1 MPESQN
7 GNDNIVQRKSRRY
20 ESRKKIRTTTRRRE
34 SKPNKTLQ
42 RTKSICMQ
50 RFGIVADARYTVRQN
65 VLRLATNTHPL
76 DLPRRPNN
84 LKVHN
89 LCREPEKIS
98 KELLDTLGL
107 NLGFGIALPPKK
119 DKIPIDF
126 ERIRRDIRIKFI
138 EFPDDSNNNTFNK
151 KLHVKKDNPN
161 MAKAPREIERA
172 INNFEQATKEAF
184 NNSWKRPFVGN
195 LEKKKI
201 EMLRQIRKERKYIIV
216 AADKNL
222 GPCIIE
228 LEQYINKCMTVHLN
242 ATGTYKEL
250 IEMDARIMNEEN
262 FRWVCKEF
270 IDNRKSK
277 LTKQDRKF
285 FIESIHGKRD
295 GLNRMHPDEKLD
307 LPYFYA
313 MPKMH
318 KDPPG
323 LRPVVS
329 GVSTV
334 MESLSKWLDVQLLS
348 VVHLCPCYLKD
359 SWHFLNDIKNLKELQ
374 GCKLVT
380 SDADAFYTNI
390 NTNHAIEIMEKWCDL
405 HRNDIPEDF
414 PRELVLKGIKRLM
427 ENNVFTFGDRFFLQL
442 NGTAMGTNVAC
453 MYATIY
459 YSYHEETQLIHLP
472 SIKFYRRLIDDAFII
487 FDDTKGTFQELKN
500 NMNDFGPTEKR
511 LNWSTEE
518 PADEIN
524 FLDLTIKIQND
535 GTITT
540 KTFQKAMNLYLYR
553 TPDSCQPG
561 NILYSFVYGLIHR
574 YYWQNSNERDFLHV
588 VEALLQRML
597 ERGHI
602 LNNIN
607 KIFINAVNKV
617 KTSSMPNPRP
627 GTPTEQTETN
637 RNLLFI
643 HLPHHPNNP
652 TKDDLKIL
660 TTNLQNEMKEHGL
673 KLERVIIAHS
683 KAPNIGD
690 ICKKHRLE
698 GFIDTRYI
706 KQQEL

>member
-1 MPESQN
+1 
-7 GNDNIVQRKSRRY
+7 
-20 ESRKKIRTTTRRRE
+20 
-34 SKPNKTLQ
+34 
-42 RTKSICMQ
+42 
-50 RFGIVADARYTVRQN
+50 
-65 VLRLATNTHPL
+65 
-76 DLPRRPNN
+76 
-84 LKVHN
+84 
-89 LCREPEKIS
+89 
-98 KELLDTLGL
+98 
-107 NLGFGIALPPKK
+107 
-119 DKIPIDF
+119 
-126 ERIRRDIRIKFI
+126 
-138 EFPDDSNNNTFNK
+138 
-151 KLHVKKDNPN
+151 
-161 MAKAPREIERA
+161 
-172 INNFEQATKEAF
+172 
-184 NNSWKRPFVGN
+184 
-195 LEKKKI
+195 
-201 EMLRQIRKERKYIIV
+201 
-216 AADKNL
+216 
-222 GPCIIE
+222 
-228 LEQYINKCMTVHLN
+228 
-242 ATGTYKEL
+242 
-250 IEMDARIMNEEN
+250 
-262 FRWVCKEF
+262 
-270 IDNRKSK
+270 
-277 LTKQDRKF
+277 
-285 FIESIHGKRD
+285 
-295 GLNRMHPDEKLD
+295 
-307 LPYFYA
+307 
-313 MPKMH
+313 
-318 KDPPG
+318 
-323 LRPVVS
+323 
-329 GVSTV
+329 
-334 MESLSKWLDVQLLS
+334 
-348 VVHLCPCYLKD
+348 
-359 SWHFLNDIKNLKELQ
+359 
-374 GCKLVT
+374 
-380 SDADAFYTNI
+380 
-390 NTNHAIEIMEKWCDL
+390 MEKWCDL